1 MHDRATNQLVLE
13 PDLEDRT
20 AESVGPIG
28 RAVKFVGD
36 VLWWS
41 FLTVIFASITIG
53 VATEL
58 LL

>member
-1 MHDRATNQLVLE
+1 MKDGATNQLVLE
-13 PDLEDRT
+13 PDLEGRKVK
-20 AESVGPIG
+20 SVGSIG
-28 RAVKFVGD
+28 RAAKFVGD